1 MNKRELL
8 LDQAL
13 ELFAAKGYAS
23 VGVQAI
29 ALAAGVQKPT
39 LYHYFGSKEGLL
51 RALLER
57 SLVPQLEA
65 LEEACAY
72 TGDLSMSLERV
83 ARCAFRFAYAQE
95 TLCRFLLASVFGP
108 PESEL
113 GRVFAPFLARRHRML
128 SSLFACSAQQHGNMK
143 GRHELHAIAFQGALD
158 SSIAAHWHDS
168 RMALDEQDAFLVC
181 KYFMHGILS

>member
-1 MNKRELL
+1 MNKKELL

-13 ELFAAKGYAS
+13 DLFAAKGYAS

-29 ALAAGVQKPT
+29 AVAAGVQKPT

-57 SLVPQLEA
+57 SLVPELEA
-65 LEEACAY
+65 LEEAAAY
-72 TGDLSMSLERV
+72 AGDLPLALERV
-83 ARCAFRFAYAQE
+83 ARCSFRFAHSQE
-95 TLCRFLLASVFGP
+95 TLCRFLLSSVFGP

-113 GRVFAPFLARRHRML
+113 GRVFAPFLSRRHRQL
-128 SSLFACSAQQHGNMK
+128 SGLFAAAAHQHGNMR

-158 SSIAAHWHDS
+158 SAIAAHWHDP
-168 RMALDEQDAFLVC
+168 RLTLDEQDAFLVC